1 MKKSVKG
8 VLASIGIS
16 TLIAG
21 GSLPLMGADNTEGV
35 QVKEGTAGKRCA
47 GMKKVAPPVKEEA
60 VIQSAAE
67 LKDLPAGRKC
77 GGIKP
82 ATGKDGVVIKSAAEL
97 KDLPAGR
104 RCGGIKPA
112 TDIKAP

>member
-1 MKKSVKG
+1 MKQSVKG

-21 GSLPLMGADNTEGV
+21 GSLPLMAADQPESP
-35 QVKEGTAGKRCA
+35 QLKEGMAGKKCA
-47 GMKKVAPPVKEEA
+47 GMKKITPTVNES
-60 VIQSAAE
+60 Q
-67 LKDLPAGRKC
+67 
-77 GGIKP
+77 
-82 ATGKDGVVIKSAAEL
+82 VIKSAAEL

-112 TDIKAP
+112 ADATAPAGVAK